1 MRGRLPVLLF
11 LVWAA
16 SLWGACGPEAEPGA
30 RGEAAVPPTPISGMY
45 EVSGVTVATRTGDK
59 REISGKIIL
68 AQDGDAYTATYSL
81 TTLYP
86 VGAETL
92 PAEVIGKGEGTIDGR
107 KLEGT
112 AATQLVIAMVPGI
125 DPAFAFVPRTV
136 TTRLVSKSVT
146 TIADDGTVM
155 ITIENQPAEGEQYAP
170 SITTL
175 RGRRV
180 SAAGIG
186 DPAPA
191 PRGGG

>member
-1 MRGRLPVLLF
+1 MSGRLAFLVI

-30 RGEAAVPPTPISGMY
+30 EGEAAVPPAPISGMY
-45 EVSGVTVATRTGDK
+45 EVSGVTVVTHTGDK

-68 AQDGDAYTATYSL
+68 AEDGDAYIATYSL

-86 VGAETL
+86 MGAENL

-112 AATQLVIAMVPGI
+112 AATQLVIAMVPGV

-136 TTRLVSKSVT
+136 TTRLVSNSVT
-146 TIADDGTVM
+146 TIAADGTVT
-155 ITIENQPAEGEQYAP
+155 IKIENRPAEGEQYAP
-170 SITTL
+170 TITTL
-175 RGRRV
+175 HGRRT

-186 DPAPA
+186 NIPPGDS
-191 PRGGG
+191 GS